1 MLYYY
6 FGIIKTS
13 LDCKAFKA
21 LHFWTVSAFHCI
33 AFIPI
38 KCLCCLLCLSQP
50 DEHDYKVVMRCLWML
65 MLQIMA
71 TDAAVFDS
79 QGHQGCILETF
90 LFPIP
95 EQTGRPAMLAPA
107 LPIIPSS
114 SGRVPKK
121 APEAA
126 QWRQWWKQD
135 RRDNIGSMVPKLTS

>member
-6 FGIIKTS
+6 FGITKTS
-13 LDCKAFKA
+13 LDCKAFKT

-50 DEHDYKVVMRCLWML
+50 DEHDYMVVMCCLWML

-71 TDAAVFDS
+71 TDAAIFDS
-79 QGHQGCILETF
+79 QGHQGCISETF
-90 LFPIP
+90 LYPIL
-95 EQTGRPAMLAPA
+95 EQTCRPVMLAFA
-107 LPIIPSS
+107 LHPHIIQSI

-126 QWRQWWKQD
+126 QWRQCMKTRQERQYWIYD
-135 RRDNIGSMVPKLTS
+135 P